1 MKKLTFAFLFVLSFT
16 SLVSAATTHT
26 VKSGDTLWAMAA
38 KYYGDP
44 TLYTIIA
51 EVNGV
56 TNPRTIRNGTVLVIP
71 NKSDMQAIQNE
82 SDSAKRQ
89 QLINQAGGKSSGSDD
104 SNNNNKQDTPSSN
117 NNKVTTKYEAP
128 SPEDTSFESVIN
140 KDVNPK
146 TIKTVNPETY

>member
-26 VKSGDTLWAMAA
+26 VKSGDTLWAMSA

-51 EVNGV
+51 EVNGIS
-56 TNPRTIRNGTVLVIP
+56 NPRTIRDGTVLVIP
-71 NKSDMQAIQNE
+71 NKSDMEAIQNE
-82 SDSAKRQ
+82 SDSSKRQ
-89 QLINQAGGKSSGSDD
+89 QLINQANGGSSNSTNTNTSTNTNV
-104 SNNNNKQDTPSSN
+104 SNNNNN
-117 NNKVTTKYEAP
+117 NTTKYEAP
-128 SPEDTSFESVIN
+128 KPEDTSFESVIN

-146 TIKTVNPETY
+146 TIKTINMEAY